1 MKSQLRVLAI
11 TFGLFCSTAGFT
23 QMTAPMVKASAPTGA
38 AATSAAKAPAIPMAK
53 NGATP
58 TDKAAAP
65 TAAAAAAAGGGN
77 GKVWVNTKSKTY
89 HCDGTKYYGKTKT
102 GEYMSEADAKTQGNH
117 ADHGKACAK

>member
-11 TFGLFCSTAGFT
+11 TFGLFCSTAGFAQT
-23 QMTAPMVKASAPTGA
+23 TAPMVKASAPTGA

-53 NGATP
+53 NGAAP

-65 TAAAAAAAGGGN
+65 TAAAAGGGY

-89 HCDGTKYYGKTKT
+89 HCEGTKFYGKTKA
-102 GEYMSEADAKTQGNH
+102 GEYLTEADAKAKGNH
-117 ADHGKACAK
+117 ADHGKACVK